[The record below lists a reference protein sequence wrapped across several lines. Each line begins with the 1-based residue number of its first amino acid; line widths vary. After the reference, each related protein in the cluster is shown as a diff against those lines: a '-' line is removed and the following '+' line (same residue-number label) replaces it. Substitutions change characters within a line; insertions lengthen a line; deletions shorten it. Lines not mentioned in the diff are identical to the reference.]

1 MVHHGQQQRKVFPM
15 RSSPS
20 NFYVEPT
27 TQYPLEEW
35 PFRTT
40 FALDD
45 RSTWTMLEFCE
56 DLRTMQDHAA
66 AVEPGWKRIIAILTN
81 EVIPTEQM
89 GFVAEDIMQ
98 TDEVSGSSSHGSRGQ
113 VDVAQQ
119 TAAQRPEL
127 PQRQELV
134 IKDDCIELEGVRV
147 LPTST
152 IAVLNAACKYLGIK
166 QGGSKYLLWNRISPK
181 VDADRWMVAKE
192 IAR

>member
-1 MVHHGQQQRKVFPM
+1 MD
-15 RSSPS
+15 
-20 NFYVEPT
+20 PT

-119 TAAQRPEL
+119 TAAQRHL
-127 PQRQELV
+127 SCFRG
-134 IKDDCIELEGVRV
+134 K
-147 LPTST
+147 S
-152 IAVLNAACKYLGIK
+152 
-166 QGGSKYLLWNRISPK
+166 W
-181 VDADRWMVAKE
+181 
-192 IAR
+192 